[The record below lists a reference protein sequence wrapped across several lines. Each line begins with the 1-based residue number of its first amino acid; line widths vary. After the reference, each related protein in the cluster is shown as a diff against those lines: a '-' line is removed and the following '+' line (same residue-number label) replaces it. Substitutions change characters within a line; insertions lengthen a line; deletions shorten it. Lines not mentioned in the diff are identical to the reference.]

1 MLESLFNK
9 VAGLKTCNFIKG
21 DSNTGVFLWMLTNFL
36 RTSILK
42 NTCERLLLEL
52 SEAALRSI
60 INRSSHSQ
68 VISRIVPLK
77 KLSKPILLMA
87 KLFLMCFLVSVLR
100 IAFSKHHLAT
110 ASLSSP
116 RIPSKTQGK
125 IKRNFQ
131 ATTGRQNFQSFGQ
144 NSTP

>member
-1 MLESLFNK
+1 
-9 VAGLKTCNFIKG
+9 
-21 DSNTGVFLWMLTNFL
+21 
-36 RTSILK
+36 
-42 NTCERLLLEL
+42 
-52 SEAALRSI
+52 
-60 INRSSHSQ
+60 
-68 VISRIVPLK
+68 
-77 KLSKPILLMA
+77 MA

-110 ASLSSP
+110 ASLSRP

>member
-1 MLESLFNK
+1 
-9 VAGLKTCNFIKG
+9 
-21 DSNTGVFLWMLTNFL
+21 
-36 RTSILK
+36 
-42 NTCERLLLEL
+42 
-52 SEAALRSI
+52 
-60 INRSSHSQ
+60 
-68 VISRIVPLK
+68 
-77 KLSKPILLMA
+77 MA

-131 ATTGRQNFQSFGQ
+131 ATGRQNFQSFGQ